1 MSGIDLLLNI
11 SESVGA
17 AAGFRSRH
25 VLETGKM
32 ASLCSIHWYGI
43 GGLLPKLPF

>member
-1 MSGIDLLLNI
+1 MELSCSCVATEHRGV
-11 SESVGA
+11 SYVGA

-32 ASLCSIHWYGI
+32 ASLFRA
-43 GGLLPKLPF
+43 LV